1 MINMDNKRILVSGSS
16 QGLGLKIVET
26 FSKYNSSGF
35 GFDLKENAKD
45 LKGWKF
51 LQIDVSN
58 EKDIIN
64 GFEKIKESIGGL
76 DVVVANAGIVPPW
89 RTINDIEN
97 DEWEKVFNIN
107 VKGVALTIKHSVELM
122 KSSGGS
128 IVVMGSINSLLGHS
142 GQSLYTASKHALL
155 GIVKCAAIDL
165 GKFDKTWKDAYLDT
179 IQTTSDIICS
189 GEIRTSGIAYLDN
202 DYAMSIADGGAVT
215 FKKAVHYP
223 VVENTQSSATL
234 ALDLA
239 TGNHF
244 QVNLGANVT
253 AINLANSTLLF
264 TKNNLT
270 FEFLIISF
278 AKLK

>member
-45 LKGWKF
+45 LRGWKF

-89 RTINDIEN
+89 RTINDVEN

-128 IVVMGSINSLLGHS
+128 IIIMGSINSLLGHS
-142 GQSLYTASKHALL
+142 GQTLYTASKHALL

-165 GKFDKTWKDAYLDT
+165 GKYNIRVNAIGPGPIATEALLKRLKSREDNGGMSASSALEGFANNTALGKMPTEEDVANTVIYLSSNLSSSIT
-179 IQTTSDIICS
+179 GQIMPVCS
-189 GEIRTSGIAYLDN
+189 GLIRL
-202 DYAMSIADGGAVT
+202 
-215 FKKAVHYP
+215 
-223 VVENTQSSATL
+223 E
-234 ALDLA
+234 
-239 TGNHF
+239 
-244 QVNLGANVT
+244 
-253 AINLANSTLLF
+253 
-264 TKNNLT
+264 
-270 FEFLIISF
+270 
-278 AKLK
+278 

>member
-58 EKDIIN
+58 EKEIIN

-89 RTINDIEN
+89 RTINDVEN

-128 IVVMGSINSLLGHS
+128 IIIMGSINSLLGHS
-142 GQSLYTASKHALL
+142 GQTLYTASKHALL

-165 GKFDKTWKDAYLDT
+165 GKYNIRVNAIGPGPIATEALLKRLKSREDNGGMSASSALEGFANNTALGKMPTEEDVANTVIYLSSNLSSSIT
-179 IQTTSDIICS
+179 GQIMPVCS
-189 GEIRTSGIAYLDN
+189 GLIRL
-202 DYAMSIADGGAVT
+202 
-215 FKKAVHYP
+215 
-223 VVENTQSSATL
+223 E
-234 ALDLA
+234 
-239 TGNHF
+239 
-244 QVNLGANVT
+244 
-253 AINLANSTLLF
+253 
-264 TKNNLT
+264 
-270 FEFLIISF
+270 
-278 AKLK
+278 

>member
-1 MINMDNKRILVSGSS
+1 VINMDNKRILVSGSS

-45 LKGWKF
+45 LRGWEF

-128 IVVMGSINSLLGHS
+128 IIIMGSINSLLGHS
-142 GQSLYTASKHALL
+142 GQTLYTASKHALL

-165 GKFDKTWKDAYLDT
+165 GKYNIRVNAIGPGPIATEALLKRLKSREDNGGMSASSALEGFANNTALGKMPTEEDVANTVLYLSSNLSSSIT
-179 IQTTSDIICS
+179 GQIMPVCS
-189 GEIRTSGIAYLDN
+189 GLIRL
-202 DYAMSIADGGAVT
+202 
-215 FKKAVHYP
+215 
-223 VVENTQSSATL
+223 E
-234 ALDLA
+234 
-239 TGNHF
+239 
-244 QVNLGANVT
+244 
-253 AINLANSTLLF
+253 
-264 TKNNLT
+264 
-270 FEFLIISF
+270 
-278 AKLK
+278 

>member
-1 MINMDNKRILVSGSS
+1 MINIENKRILVSGSS

-45 LKGWKF
+45 LRGWEF

-128 IVVMGSINSLLGHS
+128 IIIMGSINSLLGHS
-142 GQSLYTASKHALL
+142 GQTLYTASKHALL

-165 GKFDKTWKDAYLDT
+165 GKYNIRVNAIGPGPIATEALLKRLKSREDNGGMSASSALEGFANNTALGKMPTEEDVANTVLYLSSNLSSSIT
-179 IQTTSDIICS
+179 GQIMPVCS
-189 GEIRTSGIAYLDN
+189 GLIRL
-202 DYAMSIADGGAVT
+202 
-215 FKKAVHYP
+215 
-223 VVENTQSSATL
+223 E
-234 ALDLA
+234 
-239 TGNHF
+239 
-244 QVNLGANVT
+244 
-253 AINLANSTLLF
+253 
-264 TKNNLT
+264 
-270 FEFLIISF
+270 
-278 AKLK
+278 

>member
-89 RTINDIEN
+89 RTINDVEN

-128 IVVMGSINSLLGHS
+128 IIIMGSINSLLGHS
-142 GQSLYTASKHALL
+142 GQTLYTASKHALL

-165 GKFDKTWKDAYLDT
+165 GKYNIRVNAIGPGPIATEALLKRLKSREDNGGMSASSALEGFANNTALGKMPTEEDVANTVIYLSSNLSSSIT
-179 IQTTSDIICS
+179 GQIMPVCS
-189 GEIRTSGIAYLDN
+189 GLIRL
-202 DYAMSIADGGAVT
+202 
-215 FKKAVHYP
+215 
-223 VVENTQSSATL
+223 E
-234 ALDLA
+234 
-239 TGNHF
+239 
-244 QVNLGANVT
+244 
-253 AINLANSTLLF
+253 
-264 TKNNLT
+264 
-270 FEFLIISF
+270 
-278 AKLK
+278 

>member
-45 LKGWKF
+45 LRGWEF

-128 IVVMGSINSLLGHS
+128 IIIMGSINSLLGHS
-142 GQSLYTASKHALL
+142 GQTLYTASKHALV

-165 GKFDKTWKDAYLDT
+165 GKYNIRVNAIGPGPIATEALLKRLKSREDNGGMSASSALEGFANNTALGKMPTEEDVANTVLYLSSNLSSSIT
-179 IQTTSDIICS
+179 GQIMPVCS
-189 GEIRTSGIAYLDN
+189 GLIRL
-202 DYAMSIADGGAVT
+202 
-215 FKKAVHYP
+215 
-223 VVENTQSSATL
+223 E
-234 ALDLA
+234 
-239 TGNHF
+239 
-244 QVNLGANVT
+244 
-253 AINLANSTLLF
+253 
-264 TKNNLT
+264 
-270 FEFLIISF
+270 
-278 AKLK
+278 